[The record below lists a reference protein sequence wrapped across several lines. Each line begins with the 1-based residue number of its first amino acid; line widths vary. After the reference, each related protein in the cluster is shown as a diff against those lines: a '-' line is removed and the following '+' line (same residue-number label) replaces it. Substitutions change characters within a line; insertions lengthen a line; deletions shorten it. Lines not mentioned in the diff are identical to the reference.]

1 MGASITEIMVNQQ
14 RKYNKIVELEGITK
28 QMTEVLERND
38 MFAFEMLVDMRTEIM
53 LEVEQLDYTHTAY
66 MQELPTEERTQVQL
80 ALSREV
86 KPEEL
91 TTAELQRLHDI
102 YSKTKRV
109 LSAIIAM
116 SDRMNAKLKGDRS
129 LNRY

>member
-1 MGASITEIMVNQQ
+1 MNQQ
-14 RKYNKIVELEGITK
+14 RKYNKIVELEGVTK

-38 MFAFEMLVDMRTEIM
+38 MVAFQMLVDMRTEIM
-53 LEVEQLDYTHTAY
+53 LEAEQFDYTHTAY
-66 MQELPTEERTQVQL
+66 MEELSEEERAQVQL
-80 ALSREV
+80 ALSQEAQ
-86 KPEEL
+86 PEQM
-91 TTAELQRLHDI
+91 TTAELRQLHDI

-116 SDRMNAKLKGDRS
+116 SDRMNAKLRGDRS